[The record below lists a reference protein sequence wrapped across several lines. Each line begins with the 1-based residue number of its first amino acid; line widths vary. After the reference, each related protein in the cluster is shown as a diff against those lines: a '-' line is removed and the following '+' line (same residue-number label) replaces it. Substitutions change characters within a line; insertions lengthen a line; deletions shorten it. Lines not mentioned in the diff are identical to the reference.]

1 MKNLVELI
9 LEKFE
14 NEGRNGECE
23 RQLDVVVQQ
32 EEKFVKEFSKEKW
45 KEYFDLDSEKLKY
58 HGMRLEHAIEVAI
71 KVLQEIY
78 K

>member
-1 MKNLVELI
+1 MKNLIKLI
-9 LEKFE
+9 MEKFE
-14 NEGRNGECE
+14 DEGRNGESE
-23 RQLDVVVQQ
+23 RQLDLVVKK
-32 EEKFVKEFSKEKW
+32 ENEFVKDFSKEKW
-45 KEYFDLDSEKLKY
+45 KEYFDLDGEKLVY

>member
-32 EEKFVKEFSKEKW
+32 EEKFVKGFSKEKW
-45 KEYFDLDSEKLKY
+45 NEYFDLDGEKFKY

>member
-58 HGMRLEHAIEVAI
+58 HWMRLEHAIEVAI

>member
-45 KEYFDLDSEKLKY
+45 KEYFDLDGEKLKY
-58 HGMRLEHAIEVAI
+58 HGMRLEHVIEVAI

>member
-32 EEKFVKEFSKEKW
+32 EEKFVKGFSKEKW
-45 KEYFDLDSEKLKY
+45 KEYFDLDGEKLKY